1 MTSFF
6 ENIDISK
13 REDIMRAA
21 GRAHIVEWH
30 RNMHPILNMLKEK
43 RRIEMNL
50 DKFLLEFDKLSLK
63 AQKNI
68 TRQLQARIRQREAFN
83 KLSNDKQGELVM
95 KEDK

>member
-1 MTSFF
+1 
-6 ENIDISK
+6 
-13 REDIMRAA
+13 
-21 GRAHIVEWH
+21 
-30 RNMHPILNMLKEK
+30 
-43 RRIEMNL
+43 MNL